1 MIVHLPQSWPFASRR
16 VWAMGIC
23 GWQWFHI
30 CLGPRNQ
37 WPGFGDLRLAVVQ
50 PGPTESMVCHVAGS
64 LAVRC
69 SYRFHSSSRQLS
81 HGADKI
87 CIRSSD
93 GKPCAGSCSFKL
105 CASELDRA
113 LTASGKLQ
121 SLK

>member
-1 MIVHLPQSWPFASRR
+1 MVVHLPQSWPFASRR

-23 GWQWFHI
+23 GW
-30 CLGPRNQ
+30 PM
-37 WPGFGDLRLAVVQ
+37 VQ
-50 PGPTESMVCHVAGS
+50 LGPTESMVCHFGRWLAGGQV
-64 LAVRC
+64 L
-69 SYRFHSSSRQLS
+69 YRFHSSSQQLS

-121 SLK
+121 SLKHSTDLAREPGLSSVSIAASP